1 MKALRGFGS
10 VSGRPD
16 HRPRS
21 KRIVLKGLRQRS
33 VVQAF
38 NRLTVQRQKKFS
50 FWIESKIENLK
61 SKLVRS

>member
-21 KRIVLKGLRQRS
+21 KRIVRKGFTPKIRGSS
-33 VVQAF
+33 VQS
-38 NRLTVQRQKKFS
+38 LTG
-50 FWIESKIENLK
+50 SKTKE
-61 SKLVRS
+61 V